1 MTWNFIKKFW
11 SRTKMSYLLDKKIK
25 QKKFLRI
32 LFCVIVLFVLTYFR
46 SGIGSGL
53 SYLTHIVFRPVL
65 VLGNN
70 IGEKFGNFTSY
81 FISKSSLHK
90 ENDDL
95 KSRLAED
102 EARMANYN
110 SISAE
115 NESLKGIFG
124 RKSERVD
131 LVLAAILAKPN
142 QTLYDTLIL
151 HIGTAQNIKMGNMVF
166 AFTHVP
172 IGRVA
177 AVYSNSSKVVLFST
191 AGEKTQV
198 VLGGRKDIFMQIVG
212 RGGGNFE
219 MTIPRD
225 LTLNKGDEVVLPG
238 ITPYILAV
246 VETVISDPRDPLV
259 KALLVSPVNME
270 ELKFVEVELK

>member
-1 MTWNFIKKFW
+1 
-11 SRTKMSYLLDKKIK
+11 
-25 QKKFLRI
+25 
-32 LFCVIVLFVLTYFR
+32 
-46 SGIGSGL
+46 
-53 SYLTHIVFRPVL
+53 
-65 VLGNN
+65 
-70 IGEKFGNFTSY
+70 
-81 FISKSSLHK
+81 
-90 ENDDL
+90 
-95 KSRLAED
+95 
-102 EARMANYN
+102 
-110 SISAE
+110 
-115 NESLKGIFG
+115 
-124 RKSERVD
+124 
-131 LVLAAILAKPN
+131 
-142 QTLYDTLIL
+142 
-151 HIGTAQNIKMGNMVF
+151 MVF

-246 VETVISDPRDPLV
+246 VETVISDPRDPFV

>member
-1 MTWNFIKKFW
+1 
-11 SRTKMSYLLDKKIK
+11 MSYLLDKKIK

-151 HIGTAQNIKMGNMVF
+151 DIGTAQNIKMGNMVF

-246 VETVISDPRDPLV
+246 VETVISDPRDPFV